1 MSILE
6 KAHAL
11 GQEIAVSKELND
23 MKEAEHE
30 LMHDEAAQKIVLEF
44 NEKQK
49 SFMAMQQ
56 QGQELSESQKAEV
69 KDLEERMLENP
80 LIHRFFQAQ
89 QDFEKVLEE
98 INNIISQAIS
108 GGEQHSCSDDCCTSC
123 SGCGS

>member
-23 MKEAEHE
+23 MKEAEQE
-30 LMHDEAAQKIVLEF
+30 LMRDETAQRIIQEF

-49 SFMAMQQ
+49 NFMAMQQ

-80 LIHRFFQAQ
+80 LIYRFFQAQ
-89 QDFEKVLEE
+89 QGFEKVLEE

-108 GGEQHSCSDDCCTSC
+108 GEQHSCSDDCCTSC

>member
-11 GQEIAVSKELND
+11 GQEIATSKELND
-23 MKEAEHE
+23 MREAEQE
-30 LMHDEAAQKIVLEF
+30 LMRDEVAQRIIQEF

-56 QGQELSESQKAEV
+56 QGQELSESQKTEV
-69 KDLEERMLENP
+69 KDLEERMLDNP
-80 LIHRFFQAQ
+80 LIYRFFQAQ
-89 QDFEKVLEE
+89 QGFEKILEE
-98 INNIISQAIS
+98 INNIISEAIS
-108 GGEQHSCSDDCCTSC
+108 GEQHSCSDDCCTSC